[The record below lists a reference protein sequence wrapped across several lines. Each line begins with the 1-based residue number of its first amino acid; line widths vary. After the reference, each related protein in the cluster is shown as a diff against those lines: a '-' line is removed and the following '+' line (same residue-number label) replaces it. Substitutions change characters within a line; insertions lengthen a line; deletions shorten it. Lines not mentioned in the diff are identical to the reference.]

1 MNISEKELQTKV
13 IFTEEAKILKLKTL
27 NNFKGL
33 SEYFKN
39 PASYI
44 DYEKVL
50 SQVDLIG
57 L

>member
-50 SQVDLIG
+50 S
-57 L
+57 